1 MDALS
6 GPVWAAFALLAIAG
20 APKVLDPFDTL
31 RAVRATAP
39 RLRIRHHWIR
49 AFGALETVLGVL
61 GLLTGH
67 RVLLA
72 LAALSYLGFTAFV
85 VVALRRSTPLS
96 SCGCFG
102 KADTPPTW
110 LHVALTGLLAL
121 LCGSLAVTAAPV
133 SGWAT
138 AAGVVPALAT
148 DSGPAL
154 LTGVF
159 AATICVLL
167 YLALAVLPTV
177 GARPA
182 VLGTLASPGGTP

>member
-31 RAVRATAP
+31 RAVRAAAP
-39 RLRIRHHWIR
+39 KLPIPHQWVR
-49 AFGALETVLGVL
+49 AFGAVETVIGVL

-67 RVLLA
+67 RVLRA

-121 LCGSLAVTAAPV
+121 LCGTVAGTAEPV
-133 SGWAT
+133 SSWST
-138 AAGVVPALAT
+138 AAGLVPALAT
-148 DSGPAL
+148 ATGPAL

-182 VLGTLASPGGTP
+182 VLGTLASPGGTT